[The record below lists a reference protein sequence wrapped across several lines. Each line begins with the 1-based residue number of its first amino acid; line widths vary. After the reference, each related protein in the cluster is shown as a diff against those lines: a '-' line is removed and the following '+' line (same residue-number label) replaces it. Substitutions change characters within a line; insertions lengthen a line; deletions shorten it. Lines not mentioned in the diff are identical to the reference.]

1 MPVKR
6 IELYLKVCAV
16 SSCRCL
22 GDITQ
27 CTNGYSIA
35 LWLSIPEESLYP
47 TTGAKFFIS
56 SGGETRSIETGGM
69 VLLAKETG
77 LWIDFRV
84 RPDGKLW
91 TISEINAVANSWFHM
106 AITWDRYGDLTVFIN
121 GIRRYMTSGEVQ
133 GFTSAATSSVIHV
146 GKTNTD
152 LTSFGNFSLDEWFF
166 WSKTLSDEMVTLI
179 YNLY

>member
-1 MPVKR
+1 MRLKK

-16 SSCRCL
+16 SPCRSL
-22 GDITQ
+22 GDITE
-27 CTNGYSIA
+27 CTDGYSIA
-35 LWLSIPEESLYP
+35 LWLNIPEESLYP
-47 TTGAKFFIS
+47 TTGAKYFIS

-69 VLLAKETG
+69 ALLAKETG

-91 TISEINAVANSWFHM
+91 SISEISAVANSWFHL
-106 AITWDRYGDLTVFIN
+106 AITWNRYGDLTVFIN
-121 GIRRYMTSGEVQ
+121 GIERYRTSGEVQ
-133 GFTSAATSSVIHV
+133 GFNSPATSSVIHV
-146 GKTNTD
+146 GKTNTG

-166 WSKTLSDEMVTLI
+166 WSKTLSGEMVTLI